1 MKVAF
6 SRFGRS
12 VFWFREWFQGKP
24 DERQRSHAER
34 DSGEMIAG
42 VLQLY
47 RFIAEIVRAGAADRS
62 DKVLP
67 QMIARNTL
75 GSLQKKHDQTGKDQN
90 CQPIVRC
97 FHDVFPN
104 LCSASTTVP
113 GAAATPLR
121 MIAARAGVSGQKS
134 AFAVAGQR
142 QRHASPV
149 APR

>member
-75 GSLQKKHDQTGKDQN
+75 GSLQKKHDKPGEDDYRYPVVRRFHVSFLQILNVFTSN
-90 CQPIVRC
+90 QPCVANDVRC
-97 FHDVFPN
+97 RQEVKYIVVDLQGVWFCGVHRF
-104 LCSASTTVP
+104 
-113 GAAATPLR
+113 AA
-121 MIAARAGVSGQKS
+121 
-134 AFAVAGQR
+134 
-142 QRHASPV
+142 
-149 APR
+149 